1 VRRPAIELEPAE
13 GRWLREVLMGAG
25 EASEV
30 RLLARVD
37 GRRVL
42 QAVRSDSGPLRR
54 ALPELT
60 SDPPGGLWSL
70 ACAAGAQRV
79 VSLPARLAPTPADF
93 TGGLLERLADRRVLA
108 DPPWCPAFEA
118 LRDDLERLR
127 GRLRD
132 GAYGMASPPASGF
145 GEASSEPRPGGE
157 GWRVACLRL
166 RAGVVERVCGARA
179 LGLDPNASSAEL
191 CERVRRRVGTPHL
204 LLVAPPAKLRAVAA
218 SDRPLSA
225 LERATIRGEIEVVAR
240 SGPLA
245 VALHA
250 LRLLEPLRARR
261 RERRRE
267 RDRTCDATSPG

>member
-1 VRRPAIELEPAE
+1 VRRPGIELEPAE
-13 GRWLREVLMGAG
+13 GRWLRGVLMGAG
-25 EASEV
+25 EAHEV

-70 ACAAGAQRV
+70 ACAAGAERV

-93 TGGLLERLADRRVLA
+93 SGDLLERLADRRVLA

-132 GAYGMASPPASGF
+132 GAYGIASPPHDA
-145 GEASSEPRPGGE
+145 E

-179 LGLDPNASSAEL
+179 LGLEPNASSAEL
-191 CERVRRRVGTPHL
+191 CERVRRRLGTPHL
-204 LLVAPPAKLRAVAA
+204 LLVAPPAELRAVAA

-225 LERATIRGEIEVVAR
+225 LECGTIRDEIEAVAR
-240 SGPLA
+240 SGPIA